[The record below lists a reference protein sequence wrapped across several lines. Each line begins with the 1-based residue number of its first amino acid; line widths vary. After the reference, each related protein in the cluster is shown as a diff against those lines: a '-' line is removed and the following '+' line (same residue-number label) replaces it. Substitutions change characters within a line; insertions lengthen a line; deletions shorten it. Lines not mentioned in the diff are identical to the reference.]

1 MDRALEVASMP
12 RPQGPEVCGVCS
24 GAAAG
29 NGAHA
34 ARAET
39 VLELDDGLPL
49 GATNGGSRR
58 EPEALDSHTALRRG
72 ARAAQLAEP
81 ERASH
86 SERAALLWTMA

>member
-1 MDRALEVASMP
+1 M
-12 RPQGPEVCGVCS
+12 CG

-29 NGAHA
+29 NGAHS
-34 ARAET
+34 ARADK
-39 VLELDDGLPL
+39 LIDLDDGLPL
-49 GATNGGSRR
+49 GATDGGSRR

-86 SERAALLWTMA
+86 SERAAVLWTMA